1 MTATILSFIVSMSV
15 FLSIN
20 WSGSPGPLFN
30 SWTLLLGLLVAVIAS
45 LILWFALWARPSAA
59 RRLAPLR
66 LCPHC
71 GRQVPFEAT
80 TCSSCGHPLP

>member
-1 MTATILSFIVSMSV
+1 
-15 FLSIN
+15 
-20 WSGSPGPLFN
+20 
-30 SWTLLLGLLVAVIAS
+30 
-45 LILWFALWARPSAA
+45 
-59 RRLAPLR
+59 LR